1 MKSIRI
7 AIAAVASLLVI
18 APPAQTQRY
27 WKDTLYPFVYYTQ
40 IDKFWFGGYY
50 AKYSPIG
57 YIDQPERYNASFSFT
72 AAASTVGSY
81 RVLLLADMPAWWD
94 GWRVTA
100 AAFAVRF
107 NRLGYFGLGN
117 GTSWVKDSVS
127 AANPYFYAVSRQ
139 TQQIRTTVQRRVV
152 GHLRVLAGTVF
163 EHTDYRTLPG
173 DNIFRRELADSNL
186 TDAQIGYLDFVGRV
200 GVVFDSRDNELDPH
214 RGVFLEALYGGG
226 EEYSR
231 LTAHA
236 RAFVQPIEPLT
247 IAGHVGIESMPG
259 DPPLAPMTE
268 MESSQGPFVAVGG
281 YYSLRGYYDGRF
293 AGPGKLLGGIE
304 ARYALL
310 WAPSILELKVVAFY
324 DAARVFG
331 PGETVRLTTQGLHHG
346 AGGELALRFGRNTLI
361 TGGVGFGTEGSQFLF
376 GTTWSF

>member
-1 MKSIRI
+1 MTRLRLTLT
-7 AIAAVASLLVI
+7 AVAALVLVAQP
-18 APPAQTQRY
+18 APAQRY
-27 WKDTLYPFVYYTQ
+27 WKDTLYPYVYYTS

-57 YIDQPERYNASFSFT
+57 YIDRPERYHASLSLT

-81 RVLLLADMPAWWD
+81 RVLLLADFPAWWD
-94 GWRVTA
+94 DWRLTA
-100 AAFAVRF
+100 TAFALRF

-117 GTSWVKDSVS
+117 ETVYVSDSVS
-127 AANPYFYAVSRQ
+127 SNNPYYYAVSRK
-139 TQQIRTTVQRRVV
+139 TQQVRATVQRRIV
-152 GHLRVLAGTVF
+152 GHLRVLAGGVL

-173 DNIFRRELADSNL
+173 DNVFRQELADSNL
-186 TDAQIGYLDFVGRV
+186 TDAQVGFLDLVGRV
-200 GVVFDSRDNELDPH
+200 GLVFDTRDNELDPH
-214 RGVFLEALYGGG
+214 RGVIVEALYGGG
-226 EEYSR
+226 DNYSR

-247 IAGHVGIESMPG
+247 IAARVGIEAMPG

-281 YYSLRGYYDGRF
+281 YYSLRGFYDARF

-310 WAPSILELKVVAFY
+310 WAPSILELKLVGFY

-331 PGETVRLTTQGLHHG
+331 PGEAVRLTTRGLHHG
-346 AGGELALRFGRNTLI
+346 AGGELALRLGRNSLI
-361 TGGVGFGTEGSQFLF
+361 TGGVGFGNEGSQFLF